1 MPTVQAAERV
11 DVTVLIA
18 AWQAESTLER
28 AVESVLAQR
37 DCSVEVIVIDDASL
51 DGTRALAERLAAS
64 DPRVCAISQRF
75 NGGPSTARN
84 RGLELAKGHYVAVLD
99 SDDYFEPDRLARL
112 LSHAAETGAEF
123 VADDMWKIPDNAA
136 SDLPEVLRERLLGFP
151 ETGAKTISLEDFV
164 LGNLLDAKRPRS
176 EMGFLKPLMSMSFL
190 RQYNLKYDPK
200 MRLGEDYALYAEAL
214 ARGAR
219 FELLPPAGYCA
230 IVRESS
236 LSGRHD
242 AEALGAFVNADT
254 RLLSLRGLPDMARV
268 ALQRHRIESMKR
280 WSWVRLIEAV
290 KARDPIEAARCF
302 AVPPSV
308 AGHLCGELAQQ
319 VRLRSARKLG
329 LAEASSS

>member
-1 MPTVQAAERV
+1 MPRVEAAERV

-37 DCSVEVIVIDDASL
+37 DCSVEVIIIDDASL
-51 DGTRALAERLAAS
+51 DGTRELAERLAAS
-64 DPRVCAISQRF
+64 DPRVCAISQRI
-75 NGGPSTARN
+75 NGGPSAARN
-84 RGLELAKGHYVAVLD
+84 RGLDLARGRYAAVLD
-99 SDDYFEPDRLARL
+99 SDDFFEPDRLARL
-112 LSHAAETGAEF
+112 LSHAAETAAEF
-123 VADDMWKIPDNAA
+123 VADDMWKIPDDATEA
-136 SDLPEVLRERLLGFP
+136 LQEVLRERLLGFP
-151 ETGAKTISLEDFV
+151 ETGSTTISLEGFV
-164 LGNLLDAKRPRS
+164 LGNLTDADRPRS
-176 EMGFLKPLMSMSFL
+176 EMGFLKPLMLMSFL
-190 RQYNLKYDPK
+190 RKHNLKYDPK

-230 IVRESS
+230 IVREHS

-242 AEALGAFVNADT
+242 AEALGAFVDADT
-254 RLLSLRGLPDMARV
+254 RLLSQRGLPDTARV
-268 ALQRHRIESMKR
+268 ALKRHRNESMKR

-308 AGHLCGELAQQ
+308 AGHLCFELAEQ
-319 VRLRSARKLG
+319 VRIRSARKLG
-329 LAEASSS
+329 MTEATNS